1 MPESLNFHHG
11 AHREH
16 RELIIDKEKLNE
28 LTETIIGAAI
38 RVHRELGPGLLESAY
53 EACLLY
59 ELVEAGLSIER
70 QVALP
75 VRYRGVNLDCGYRID
90 LLVEKAVIVEL
101 KAVNRFEPIHEA
113 QLLSYLKLLGCN
125 VGLLMNFNVKILK
138 NGIRRMIH
146 GIDLIAPAKVP
157 AENL

>member
-1 MPESLNFHHG
+1 MVV
-11 AHREH
+11 
-16 RELIIDKEKLNE
+16 DKEKLNE
-28 LTETIIGAAI
+28 LTERIIGAAI
-38 RVHRELGPGLLESAY
+38 RVHRELGPGLLESTY
-53 EACLLY
+53 EACLSY
-59 ELVEAGLSIER
+59 ELTEASLAVER

-75 VRYRGVNLDCGYRID
+75 VRYRGVNLDGGYRID

-101 KAVNRFEPIHEA
+101 KAVDRFEPIHEA
-113 QLLSYLKLLGCN
+113 QLLSYLKLSGCN